1 VIKIIASVIA
11 GIFTLI
17 GVFVTNSTEHLPLI
31 MNIDQ
36 SQNKVITDSH
46 DTVIINTR
54 KITKIDNAENVIIK

>member
-1 VIKIIASVIA
+1 MIKIIASVIA

>member
-17 GVFVTNSTEHLPLI
+17 GVFVTNSTEHLPLV

>member
-1 VIKIIASVIA
+1 MIKIIASVIA

-17 GVFVTNSTEHLPLI
+17 GVFVTNSTKHLPV

-46 DTVIINTR
+46 DTVIINTT
-54 KITKIDNAENVIIK
+54 KMTKINNAENVIIK

>member
-1 VIKIIASVIA
+1 MIKIIASVIA

-17 GVFVTNSTEHLPLI
+17 GVFVTNSTEHLPLV